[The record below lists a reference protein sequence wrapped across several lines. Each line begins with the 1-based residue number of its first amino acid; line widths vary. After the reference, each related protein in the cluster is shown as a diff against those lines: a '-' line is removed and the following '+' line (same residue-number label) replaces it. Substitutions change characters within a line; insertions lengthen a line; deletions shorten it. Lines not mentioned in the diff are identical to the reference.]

1 MEFDIVQIIGTVGV
15 PTALCFYV
23 LHSVQKELKELNTS
37 IQQLNYI
44 LRANYVRRAPL
55 NYELSKVS

>member
-23 LHSVQKELKELNTS
+23 LHSVKQELKELNTS

-44 LRANYVRRAPL
+44 LRANYIRRAPM
-55 NYELSKVS
+55 S